1 MTGQDVSSQQ
11 RFQYRAPLRSL
22 FLNAPGI
29 ASYAL
34 FQMAWLTPVVVV
46 LGLIGQ
52 GYNPDHVN
60 WLIAVPFEWVGAHL
74 LWKISDALF
83 FRANRAEA
91 RADPRG
97 FFLLLRPFKQT
108 EATAVPGVPETLDL
122 VGSILRGT
130 HPIIWQYGV
139 HLAPFGRLVTVG
151 KVRLPKPVLSNDTV
165 CVRAKDENWFEI
177 VRALAQQCRAIILL
191 FDEGRGILDEVKHLS
206 ASGLT
211 SKTII
216 RVAPIQPLAADP
228 EASQRRWI
236 EAKGLLEQA
245 GFIPP
250 MATPEGFL
258 YIPRPDFSVLH
269 SVPLSQGT
277 ESALQELLTLMPAA
291 DSGCSLADAMGLI
304 DEFERRTF
312 GTGGK

>member
-1 MTGQDVSSQQ
+1 MTGQDVSLQQ

-22 FLNAPGI
+22 LLNAPGI

-46 LGLIGQ
+46 LGLIGR
-52 GYNPDHVN
+52 GYNPSHVN
-60 WLIAVPFEWVGAHL
+60 WLMAVPFEWLGGHL
-74 LWKISDALF
+74 LWKVSDALF

-91 RADPRG
+91 RVDPRG

-122 VGSILRGT
+122 VGYMLRGT

-151 KVRLPKPVLSNDTV
+151 DVRLPKPVLSNDTV

-177 VRALAQQCRAIILL
+177 VRTLAQQSRAIILL
-191 FDEGRGILDEVKHLS
+191 FDDGRGILDEVKHLS

-228 EASQRRWI
+228 EASQRRWV
-236 EAKGLLEQA
+236 EAKCLLEKA
-245 GFIPP
+245 GLHPP
-250 MATPEGFL
+250 VATPEGFL

-269 SVPLSQGT
+269 SAPLSQGT
-277 ESALQELLTLMPAA
+277 DSALQELLRFIPSS
-291 DSGCSLADAMGLI
+291 DSGSSLADAMVSV
-304 DEFERRTF
+304 DDFERRTF
-312 GTGGK
+312 GPRGK